1 MRMRSPCGR
10 PPWRGL
16 YGPACNAGAE
26 TAFTGSPPSVPMH
39 SGAPISIPDR
49 SLPQFVLEGAA
60 ARGDK
65 PALVDGPT
73 GRVLTYAQLA
83 DGVERVAAGLAARG
97 FSRGDV
103 FGILSPNLPE
113 FPVAFHGA
121 LRAGGVA
128 TTMNPLSSA
137 DELAHQLSDSKAR
150 YLLTVP
156 PLLETARQAADRA
169 GVEEVFVF
177 GEVSASRPDG
187 AEGATPFAALLSQ
200 AGDPPEIGDLD
211 PSTALAA
218 LPYSSGTT
226 GLPKGVML
234 THRNLVAN
242 VVQFQ
247 AVDDGVPDDVLIAVL
262 PFFHIY
268 GMTLLVNA
276 AMHAGQTV
284 VSMPRFDLE
293 QFLQL
298 MQDHA
303 VTKAFLVP
311 PILVALAKHPV
322 VDGYDLSALVRV
334 VSGAAPLG
342 EDLAAAVHQRLGC
355 EVKQGFGMTEASPV
369 THFVPASRTPW
380 TKYGSVGPVVPGVDA
395 MLADVDTGGE
405 VPDGERGELWVRGPN
420 VMAGYLG
427 NPEATAR
434 TLDADGWLHTGD
446 VAVVDADGDFT
457 IVDRVKELIK
467 YKGYQVPPAELEA
480 LLLGHDA
487 IADAAV
493 IPVPDEEA
501 GEIPKAYIVLKP
513 GHDLGADEV
522 MAWTAERVAPY
533 KKVRQVAFADEIP
546 KSASG
551 KILRRVLVEQ
561 DRAE

>member
-1 MRMRSPCGR
+1 MHT
-10 PPWRGL
+10 
-16 YGPACNAGAE
+16 GADLL
-26 TAFTGSPPSVPMH
+26 VPNT
-39 SGAPISIPDR
+39 P
-49 SLPQFVLEGAA
+49 LPHFVLKGAYGL
-60 ARGDK
+60 GDK
-65 PALVDGPT
+65 PAIIDGPT
-73 GRVLTYAQLA
+73 GRLVTYSQLA
-83 DGVERVAAGLAARG
+83 GGVERVAAGLAARG
-97 FSRGDV
+97 FGVGDPGSGPGQAV

-113 FPVAFHGA
+113 FPIAFHGV

-137 DELAHQLSDSKAR
+137 SEIGHQLRDSGAR
-150 YLLTVP
+150 YLLTIP
-156 PLLETARQAADRA
+156 QLLETAREAADEA

-177 GEVSASRPDG
+177 GDAGP
-187 AEGATPFAALLSQ
+187 AEAGSATPFAALLN
-200 AGDPPEIGDLD
+200 ATDGHEKPPELHGFD
-211 PSTALAA
+211 PAERLAA

-242 VVQFQ
+242 VLQFE
-247 AVDDGVPDDVLIAVL
+247 AVDDGSPDDVLIAVL

-276 AMHAGQTV
+276 ALRTGQTV

-293 QFLQL
+293 LFLQL
-298 MQDHA
+298 LQDHK
-303 VTKAFLVP
+303 VNKAFLVP
-311 PILVALAKHPV
+311 PILVALAKHPL
-322 VDGYDLSALVRV
+322 VDQYDLSALKRI

-342 EDLAAAVHQRLGC
+342 DALAAAVHERLGC
-355 EVKQGFGMTEASPV
+355 EVKQGYGMTEASPV

-380 TKYGSVGPVVPGVDA
+380 TKYGSVGPVVPGQEA
-395 MLADVDTGGE
+395 KLMDVETGAE
-405 VPDGERGELWVRGPN
+405 VADGERGELWVRGPN
-420 VMAGYLG
+420 VMKGYLN

-446 VAVVDADGDFT
+446 VAVVDGDGDFT
-457 IVDRVKELIK
+457 VVDRVKELIK

-487 IADAAV
+487 VADAAV

-501 GEIPKAYIVLKP
+501 GEIPKAYVVRKP
-513 GHDLGADEV
+513 GHDLTADDV
-522 MAWTAERVAPY
+522 MAFTAERVAPY
-533 KKVRQVAFADEIP
+533 KKVRQVAFVDEIP

-561 DRAE
+561 DRAG

>member
-1 MRMRSPCGR
+1 MVH
-10 PPWRGL
+10 
-16 YGPACNAGAE
+16 
-26 TAFTGSPPSVPMH
+26 GSDILVPDV
-39 SGAPISIPDR
+39 P
-49 SLPQFVLEGAA
+49 LPQFVLKEAYA
-60 ARGDK
+60 LGDK
-65 PALVDGPT
+65 PALIDGPT

-83 DGVERVAAGLAARG
+83 GGVERVAAALAARG
-97 FSRGDV
+97 FGVGDV

-128 TTMNPLSSA
+128 TTMNPLSSSS
-137 DELAHQLSDSKAR
+137 ELSHQLKDSGAR

-156 PLLETARQAADRA
+156 PFLETAREAADAA
-169 GVEEVFVF
+169 GVEEVFVL
-177 GEVSASRPDG
+177 GE
-187 AEGATPFAALLSQ
+187 AEGATPFASLLQETDGS
-200 AGDPPEIGDLD
+200 AKPPELHGFD
-211 PSTALAA
+211 PAEALAA

-242 VVQFQ
+242 VVQFE
-247 AVDDGVPDDVLIAVL
+247 AVDDGTPDDVLIAVL

-268 GMTLLVNA
+268 GMTLLVNS
-276 AMHAGQTV
+276 AMRAGQTV
-284 VSMPRFDLE
+284 VTMPRFDLE

-298 MQDHA
+298 MQDHR

-311 PILVALAKHPV
+311 PILVGLAKHPL
-322 VDGYDLSALVRV
+322 VDQYDLGALVRI

-342 EDLAAAVHQRLGC
+342 PEVAAAVADRLGC

-369 THFVPASRTPW
+369 THFVPAGRTPW

-395 MLADVDTGGE
+395 KLADVDTGEE
-405 VPDGERGELWVRGPN
+405 VPDGERGELLVRGPN
-420 VMAGYLG
+420 VMKGYL
-427 NPEATAR
+427 NNDEATAR

-446 VAVVDADGDFT
+446 VAVVDEDGDFF

-487 IADAAV
+487 IGDAAV

-501 GEIPKAYIVLKP
+501 GEIPKAYVVLKP
-513 GHDLGADEV
+513 DHDLTADEV
-522 MAWTAERVAPY
+522 MDYVAERVAPY
-533 KKVRQVAFADEIP
+533 KKVRDVAFVDEIP
-546 KSASG
+546 KSSSG

-561 DRAE
+561 DRA